1 MGTSLSTH
9 LHLLFKLFLRHEK
22 TIHGGDEPMHEA
34 EAKELSSFNQ
44 DYMFNYHQAKLAFG
58 LIPFEMGDCIKE
70 EDSERLFEIY
80 KLALLLY
87 KSTGHT
93 KYSYAVL
100 LYLAKI
106 NFILPDNE
114 AFTLKWNR
122 FYNHHGG
129 KGKNIPLDLRKEQ
142 LNCIL
147 KKMWRSLG
155 ANLNE
160 RSASH
165 ISESLEVQ
173 EMLITS
179 IDQDC
184 EHRERKG
191 YRSNPKKDEAVLQI
205 VSDLTDK
212 SAFTFTAGREG
223 YPSLPKFEANIVNLD
238 YRDLHK
244 WIKEH
249 LQMWRSVYKVDG

>member
-1 MGTSLSTH
+1 
-9 LHLLFKLFLRHEK
+9 
-22 TIHGGDEPMHEA
+22 MHEA

-58 LIPFEMGDCIKE
+58 LILFEMGDCIKE
-70 EDSERLFEIY
+70 GDGECLFEIY

-93 KYSYAVL
+93 KHSYAVL
-100 LYLAKI
+100 LYLTKI

-129 KGKNIPLDLRKEQ
+129 KGKNIPLDIRKEQ

-155 ANLNE
+155 ANLNK
-160 RSASH
+160 RSASR

-184 EHRERKG
+184 EYRERKG

-205 VSDLTDK
+205 VSGLTDK

-223 YPSLPKFEANIVNLD
+223 YPSFPKFKKQIL
-238 YRDLHK
+238 
-244 WIKEH
+244 
-249 LQMWRSVYKVDG
+249 